1 MAFTSVPF
9 VVRTVQPVLEDLD
22 PALEQAA
29 VTLGRAALDRLH
41 PRGASRRSC
50 LPGLPAA
57 RPPSRALGEFGAIV
71 FIAGN
76 LPFRT
81 EIAALLAFIRLEEFD
96 YNGAAAIALVLLAFA
111 LVLLLARTSCRPGP
125 PATARRADDTA
136 PPCPCRRGRTGRARV
151 LIGLAVVLT
160 LLFIAAP
167 IAYIFAR
174 AFAQG
179 WQVYAA
185 NILHPM
191 TLHAIWLTTDHRDHR
206 RAPERGLRH
215 CCRLGGGQAPL
226 SRAAVFS
233 SPSSRFPSRS
243 RRSSRASATSYS
255 TADRGSWGP
264 WLQANDLQV
273 MFALPGIVLVTM
285 FVTAPFVAREV
296 LPLMQAQGT
305 EQEQAAVTLG
315 ANGWQIFTRVTLPNI
330 RWALLYGAVLCTA
343 RAVGEFGGVSV
354 VSGNIRGQ
362 TNTLPLH
369 VELLFNDL
377 NAVGAFAAASTL
389 TVIALVALVV
399 KAVLEGR
406 KAA

>member
-1 MAFTSVPF
+1 MSV
-9 VVRTVQPVLEDLD
+9 
-22 PALEQAA
+22 
-29 VTLGRAALDRLH
+29 AALTH
-41 PRGASRRSC
+41 ARGQSRR
-50 LPGLPAA
+50 
-57 RPPSRALGEFGAIV
+57 GE
-71 FIAGN
+71 
-76 LPFRT
+76 
-81 EIAALLAFIRLEEFD
+81 RL
-96 YNGAAAIALVLLAFA
+96 
-111 LVLLLARTSCRPGP
+111 
-125 PATARRADDTA
+125 
-136 PPCPCRRGRTGRARV
+136 
-151 LIGLAVVLT
+151 LIGLAVGLT
-160 LLFIAAP
+160 LLFVAAP
-167 IAYIFAR
+167 LAFIFAR
-174 AFAQG
+174 ALSQG

-191 TLHAIWLTTDHRDHR
+191 TLHAIWLTTIT
-206 RAPERGLRH
+206 ALIVV
-215 CCRLGGGQAPL
+215 PL
-226 SRAAVFS
+226 NVAFGIAAAWAVAKH
-233 SPSSRFPSRS
+233 RFPG
-243 RRSSRASATSYS
+243 
-255 TADRGSWGP
+255 RGILVTIIEVPFSISPIIAGICYLLLYGRQGLLGP

-315 ANGWQIFTRVTLPNI
+315 ANGWQIFARVTLPNI

-389 TVIALVALVV
+389 TVIALVALLA
-399 KAVLEGR
+399 KAIVETR
-406 KAA
+406 KT

>member
-1 MAFTSVPF
+1 MSTATM
-9 VVRTVQPVLEDLD
+9 T
-22 PALEQAA
+22 
-29 VTLGRAALDRLH
+29 H
-41 PRGASRRSC
+41 
-50 LPGLPAA
+50 LPGQTRIGQRFL
-57 RPPSRALGEFGAIV
+57 
-71 FIAGN
+71 
-76 LPFRT
+76 
-81 EIAALLAFIRLEEFD
+81 
-96 YNGAAAIALVLLAFA
+96 IAL
-111 LVLLLARTSCRPGP
+111 
-125 PATARRADDTA
+125 
-136 PPCPCRRGRTGRARV
+136 
-151 LIGLAVVLT
+151 AVGLT

-167 IAYIFAR
+167 LVFIFAR
-174 AFAQG
+174 AFSQG

-191 TLHAIWLTTDHRDHR
+191 TLHAIWLTTVT
-206 RAPERGLRH
+206 AIIVV
-215 CCRLGGGQAPL
+215 PL
-226 SRAAVFS
+226 NVAFGIAAAWAVAKH
-233 SPSSRFPSRS
+233 RFPGRQLLI
-243 RRSSRASATSYS
+243 
-255 TADRGSWGP
+255 TAIEIPFSISPIIAGICYLLLYGRQGLLGP
-264 WLQANDLQV
+264 WLRENDLQI

-389 TVIALVALVV
+389 TLIAVVALLV
-399 KAVLEGR
+399 KAILEGR
-406 KAA
+406 KPV